1 MVAGK
6 KPELKISKAT
16 WNYTPELP
24 IKTAPY
30 FDWPPNPA
38 RIGSWIMKRWFPIT
52 ERGLLVCL
60 AILIWTFATPAL
72 ERCKT
77 IEFAW
82 IAEIYIRNFAL
93 MCLVAG
99 GAHLYLYTFSKQRK
113 TLNEQYED
121 SELLRFIDL
130 GYKIKMQETTVDSI
144 AVDVP
149 SDIQKVENFLNQ
161 H

>member
-24 IKTAPY
+24 LKTAPY

-77 IEFAW
+77 IEFTW
-82 IAEIYIRNFAL
+82 IAEIYVTQFCSNVFGSRGCSSI
-93 MCLVAG
+93 
-99 GAHLYLYTFSKQRK
+99 
-113 TLNEQYED
+113 
-121 SELLRFIDL
+121 FI
-130 GYKIKMQETTVDSI
+130 YIFQAKKNVKI
-144 AVDVP
+144 
-149 SDIQKVENFLNQ
+149 
-161 H
+161 